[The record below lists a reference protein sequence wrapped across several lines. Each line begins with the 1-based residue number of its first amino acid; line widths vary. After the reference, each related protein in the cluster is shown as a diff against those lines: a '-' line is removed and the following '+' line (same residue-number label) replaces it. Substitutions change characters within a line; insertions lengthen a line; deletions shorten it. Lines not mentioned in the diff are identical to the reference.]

1 MRSSRFTKQ
10 NISKAVVDYE
20 GGKPSQFILQFPEES
35 KAFSCS
41 YNKNGKF
48 AVPLRTARTEAKED
62 PEEGEI
68 GLGLDALW

>member
-1 MRSSRFTKQ
+1 MKWENHLSLYYNSLK
-10 NISKAVVDYE
+10 K
-20 GGKPSQFILQFPEES
+20 S

-48 AVPLRTARTEAKED
+48 AMHLRTARTEAKED

-68 GLGLDALW
+68 GLELDVLWEWAQHH